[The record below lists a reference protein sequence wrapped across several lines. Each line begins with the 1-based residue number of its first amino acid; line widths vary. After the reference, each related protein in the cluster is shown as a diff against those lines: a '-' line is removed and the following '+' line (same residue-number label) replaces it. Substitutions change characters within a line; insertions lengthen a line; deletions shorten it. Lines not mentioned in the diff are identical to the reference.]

1 MQPLRPAASRP
12 WTGACKLAHMS
23 YPAEL
28 DARGLHA
35 WAARTVEELTRRRAE
50 INALNVFPVPDSDT
64 GSNMAHTMEAALAE
78 ADKGEMDVAEALA
91 LGSVRGARGNS
102 GMVLSQVLR
111 GVAEATTGSRVDGA
125 VLAAALTHAVE
136 LVDRALAAPVEG
148 TIITVLRAASD
159 AARAESERPGAQL
172 HSILVAALDAAR
184 RALAETPSQL
194 PALREAGVVDAGGAG
209 LVILL
214 ECLLAQVTG
223 EEPEVQP
230 LKAGNCESSP
240 RPGAETV
247 GAEMPGSEIEAIFF
261 YEGDL
266 DVLQE
271 ELSSMGNS
279 LVIARAT
286 DETASVHIHSAEVGA
301 VIEKAYALG
310 KVSDLRLEALPTVE
324 KSSKTNAGESARRI
338 FAAVP
343 DGAVKELFEKV
354 GVQVV
359 EPGATVGA
367 AVARDFFLP
376 NGYGGD
382 AGEAIVIPTDS
393 LVAGLAAM
401 SVYEPHNPDTSEVVA
416 AMGDAA
422 RSMRVGHPAEES
434 VDAVERASRSL
445 LAHGGEQV
453 TVLTAL
459 DVSEEELAHRLG
471 VDVVVVRVPGMRT
484 EIGVE

>member
-1 MQPLRPAASRP
+1 
-12 WTGACKLAHMS
+12 MS
-23 YPAEL
+23 YRAEL

-223 EEPEVQP
+223 EEPDVQP
-230 LKAGNCESSP
+230 LKANERKRSTHVE
-240 RPGAETV
+240 AETS
-247 GAEMPGSEIEAIFF
+247 GSEIEAIFF

-310 KVSDLRLEALPTVE
+310 KVSDLRLEALPAAE
-324 KSSKTNAGESARRI
+324 KVAKTTAGESARRI

-367 AVARDFFLP
+367 AVAGDFYLP

-393 LVAGLAAM
+393 LVDGLAAM
-401 SVYEPHNPDTSEVVA
+401 SVYEPHNPDTAEVVA

-422 RSMRVGHPAEES
+422 RSMRVGHPAEET
-434 VDAVERASRSL
+434 VDAVEQASRSL
-445 LAHGGEQV
+445 LADGGEQV

-459 DVSEEELAHRLG
+459 DVSEEGLAHRLG

>member
-1 MQPLRPAASRP
+1 
-12 WTGACKLAHMS
+12 MS

-111 GVAEATTGSRVDGA
+111 GVAEATTESRVDGV
-125 VLAAALTHAVE
+125 VLAAALTHAVD

-159 AARAESERPGAQL
+159 AARAAAEKSGAQL
-172 HSILVAALDAAR
+172 HDILVSALDAAR

-223 EEPEVQP
+223 EEPDVQP
-230 LKAGNCESSP
+230 LKSGDCKNSP
-240 RPGAETV
+240 RPGSETA
-247 GAEMPGSEIEAIFF
+247 GTELPGSEIEAIFF

-271 ELSSMGNS
+271 NLSSMGNS

-286 DETASVHIHSAEVGA
+286 DESASVHIHSADAGA
-301 VIEKAYALG
+301 VIERAYALG
-310 KVSDLRLEALPTVE
+310 KVSDVRLEALPAVV
-324 KSSKTNAGESARRI
+324 KAGESARRI

-343 DGAVKELFEKV
+343 DGAVRELFEKV

-359 EPGATVGA
+359 EPGVTVDE
-367 AVARDFFLP
+367 AVAGDLFLT

-382 AGEAIVIPTDS
+382 AGKASVIPADS

-401 SVYEPHNPDTSEVVA
+401 SVYEPDNPDTAEVVA
-416 AMGDAA
+416 VMGDAA
-422 RSMRVGHPAEES
+422 RSMRVGHPAEET
-434 VDAVERASRSL
+434 VDAVEQASRSL

-459 DVSEEELAHRLG
+459 EVSDAELAHSLG
-471 VDVVVVRVPGMRT
+471 VDVVVVRVPGTRT

>member
-1 MQPLRPAASRP
+1 
-12 WTGACKLAHMS
+12 MS

-111 GVAEATTGSRVDGA
+111 GVAEATTESRVDGA

-159 AARAESERPGAQL
+159 AARAEAEKSGAQL
-172 HSILVAALDAAR
+172 HCILVAVLSAAR

-223 EEPEVQP
+223 EEPDVQP
-230 LKAGNCESSP
+230 LKSNEHKRSTHVE
-240 RPGAETV
+240 AETA
-247 GAEMPGSEIEAIFF
+247 GAEIEAIFF

-266 DVLQE
+266 DVIQE
-271 ELSSMGNS
+271 ALSSMGNS

-286 DETASVHIHSAEVGA
+286 NASASVHIHSADVGA

-310 KVSDLRLEALPTVE
+310 KVSDLRLEALPAVDKAPQST
-324 KSSKTNAGESARRI
+324 AGQPGRRI

-343 DGAVKELFEKV
+343 DGAVRELFEKV
-354 GVQVV
+354 GVCAVK
-359 EPGATVGA
+359 PGVRVKDASAG
-367 AVARDFFLP
+367 DLFLP
-376 NGYGGD
+376 NGCGGD
-382 AGEAIVIPTDS
+382 AGQATVIPADS
-393 LVAGLAAM
+393 FVAGLAAM
-401 SVYEPHNPDTSEVVA
+401 SVYEPHNPHTAEVVA

-422 RSMRVGHPAEES
+422 RSMRVGYPAEET
-434 VDAVERASRSL
+434 VGAVEQVSRSL

-459 DVSEEELAHRLG
+459 EVSEEELANSLG
-471 VDVVVVRVPGMRT
+471 VDVVVVRVPGTRT

>member
-1 MQPLRPAASRP
+1 
-12 WTGACKLAHMS
+12 MS

-125 VLAAALTHAVE
+125 VLAAALTHAVK

-194 PALREAGVVDAGGAG
+194 PTLREAGVVDAGGAG

-223 EEPEVQP
+223 EEPDVQP
-230 LKAGNCESSP
+230 LKANELKRSTHVE
-240 RPGAETV
+240 AETS
-247 GAEMPGSEIEAIFF
+247 GSEIEAIFF

>member
-1 MQPLRPAASRP
+1 
-12 WTGACKLAHMS
+12 MS

-28 DARGLHA
+28 DARGLYA

-111 GVAEATTGSRVDGA
+111 GVAEATTQSRVDGS
-125 VLAAALTHAVE
+125 VLAAALTHAVD

-159 AARAESERPGAQL
+159 AARTESESPGAQL

-223 EEPEVQP
+223 EDPDVQP
-230 LKAGNCESSP
+230 LKANELKRSTHVE
-240 RPGAETV
+240 AE
-247 GAEMPGSEIEAIFF
+247 AAGSEIEAIFF

-271 ELSSMGNS
+271 ALSSMGNS

-286 DETASVHIHSAEVGA
+286 DESASVHIHSADVGA

-310 KVSDLRLEALPTVE
+310 KVSDLRLEALPVVE
-324 KSSKTNAGESARRI
+324 KSSKTTAGGSARRI

-359 EPGATVGA
+359 EPGATVDA
-367 AVARDFFLP
+367 AVAGDFFLP
-376 NGYGGD
+376 NGFGGD

-401 SVYEPHNPDTSEVVA
+401 SVYEPHNPDTAEVVA

-434 VDAVERASRSL
+434 VDAVEQASRSL

-471 VDVVVVRVPGMRT
+471 VDVVVVRVPGTRT

>member
-1 MQPLRPAASRP
+1 
-12 WTGACKLAHMS
+12 MS

-111 GVAEATTGSRVDGA
+111 GVAEATTESRVDGV
-125 VLAAALTHAVE
+125 VLAAALTHAVD

-159 AARAESERPGAQL
+159 AARAAAEKSGAQL
-172 HSILVAALDAAR
+172 HDILVSALDAAR

-223 EEPEVQP
+223 EEPDVQP
-230 LKAGNCESSP
+230 LKSGDCKNSP
-240 RPGAETV
+240 RPGSETS
-247 GAEMPGSEIEAIFF
+247 GTELPGSEIEAIFF

-266 DVLQE
+266 NVLQE
-271 ELSSMGNS
+271 NLSSMGNS

-286 DETASVHIHSAEVGA
+286 DESASVHIHSADAGA

-310 KVSDLRLEALPTVE
+310 KVSDVRLEALPAVE
-324 KSSKTNAGESARRI
+324 KAAEDTAGESARRI

-343 DGAVKELFEKV
+343 DGAVRELFEKV

-359 EPGATVGA
+359 EPGVTVDE
-367 AVARDFFLP
+367 AVAGDLFLT

-382 AGEAIVIPTDS
+382 AGKASVIPADS

-401 SVYEPHNPDTSEVVA
+401 SVYEPNNPDTAEVVA
-416 AMGDAA
+416 VMGDAA
-422 RSMRVGHPAEES
+422 RSMRVGHPAEET
-434 VDAVERASRSL
+434 VDAVEQASRSL

-459 DVSEEELAHRLG
+459 EVSDAELAHSLG
-471 VDVVVVRVPGMRT
+471 VDVVVVRVPGTRT

>member
-1 MQPLRPAASRP
+1 
-12 WTGACKLAHMS
+12 MS

-111 GVAEATTGSRVDGA
+111 GVAEATTQSRVDGA

-159 AARAESERPGAQL
+159 AARSESEKPGTQL

-230 LKAGNCESSP
+230 LKANELKRSTHV
-240 RPGAETV
+240 ET
-247 GAEMPGSEIEAIFF
+247 ETSGSEIEAIFF

-266 DVLQE
+266 DVLQD

-286 DETASVHIHSAEVGA
+286 NESASVHIHSADAGA
-301 VIEKAYALG
+301 VVEKAYALG
-310 KVSDLRLEALPTVE
+310 KVSDLRLEALPAVE
-324 KSSKTNAGESARRI
+324 KSAKTTAGESARRI

-359 EPGATVGA
+359 EPGATVDA
-367 AVARDFFLP
+367 AVAGDFFLP
-376 NGYGGD
+376 NGFGGD
-382 AGEAIVIPTDS
+382 AGAAIVIPTDS

-401 SVYEPHNPDTSEVVA
+401 SVYEPHNPDTAEVVA

-422 RSMRVGHPAEES
+422 RSMRVGYPAEEN
-434 VDAVERASRSL
+434 VDAVEQASRLL

-459 DVSEEELAHRLG
+459 DVSEAELAHRLD
-471 VDVVVVRVPGMRT
+471 VDVVVVRVPGTRT

>member
-223 EEPEVQP
+223 EEPDVQP
-230 LKAGNCESSP
+230 LKANELKRSTHVE
-240 RPGAETV
+240 AETS
-247 GAEMPGSEIEAIFF
+247 GSEIEAIFF

-401 SVYEPHNPDTSEVVA
+401 SVYEPHNPDTAEVVA

-459 DVSEEELAHRLG
+459 EVSDEELAHSLG
-471 VDVVVVRVPGMRT
+471 VDVVVVRVPGTRT